1 MGRGFICDGCALD
14 RRSDGLRR
22 IDLLI
27 ELQAESLALAP
38 DNRRL
43 DGVDV
48 VKQHS
53 NLLTLQQD
61 LIALSAKPS
70 RGDIPHDNRSEEHT
84 SELQSLMRISYAVF
98 CLKKK
103 NHQQIRKKNS
113 KLIKFQHNTDTTTP
127 TY

>member
-1 MGRGFICDGCALD
+1 MGRGFICDGFALD

-22 IDLLI
+22 IALLI
-27 ELQAESLALAP
+27 ELQAESLALAQ

-70 RGDIPHDNRSEEHT
+70 RRDITHDTDRT
-84 SELQSLMRISYAVF
+84 SVVCVTRVSTRVDLGGSQS
-98 CLKKK
+98 
-103 NHQQIRKKNS
+103 
-113 KLIKFQHNTDTTTP
+113 IK
-127 TY
+127 

>member
-1 MGRGFICDGCALD
+1 MCGSRRTKMGRGFICDGFALD

-48 VKQHS
+48 VKQNN

-61 LIALSAKPS
+61 LIALSAQPS
-70 RGDIPHDNRSEEHT
+70 RGDIPHDTASGAKPGRTNHPP
-84 SELQSLMRISYAVF
+84 
-98 CLKKK
+98 K
-103 NHQQIRKKNS
+103 NPAGQRV
-113 KLIKFQHNTDTTTP
+113 
-127 TY
+127 